1 MRHNQKLTAEDAEH
15 IRQLHEWKQGE
26 IRRLNEIASAEALA
40 KKYGVHRRTI
50 EKVLHYRT
58 H

>member
-26 IRRLNEIASAEALA
+26 IRRLNEIASVEALA
-40 KKYGVHRRTI
+40 RK
-50 EKVLHYRT
+50 
-58 H
+58 